1 MLAELDEVLAQVEPY
16 DVADA
21 GEGRPRLRR
30 ADRPQDGRRGQPAAR
45 GRHRAGRRAG
55 PLRLPGHPRPRD
67 AAGPG
72 SRRRWR
78 CSQQPSSFLI
88 DMPGSWRP
96 SLDRALEDDPM
107 RIFVT
112 GSIAFDYIMVFP
124 GRFRDHILPDK
135 MHVLS
140 VSFLVDS
147 LTRLRGGTGAN
158 IAYNLGLLGEQ
169 PVLVGT
175 VGRGLRRVSRLAR
188 GPRRRL
194 PGRPGHRRRAHG
206 LVLHQHRPAGQPDH
220 GVLSRR
226 DGAGGVDLDPRDRGH
241 AATTWS

>member
-1 MLAELDEVLAQVEPY
+1 
-16 DVADA
+16 
-21 GEGRPRLRR
+21 
-30 ADRPQDGRRGQPAAR
+30 
-45 GRHRAGRRAG
+45 
-55 PLRLPGHPRPRD
+55 
-67 AAGPG
+67 
-72 SRRRWR
+72 
-78 CSQQPSSFLI
+78 
-88 DMPGSWRP
+88 
-96 SLDRALEDDPM
+96 M

-112 GSIAFDYIMVFP
+112 GSIAYDYIMVFP

-158 IAYNLGLLGEQ
+158 IAYNLGLLGER

-175 VGRGLRRVSRLAR
+175 VGDDFAEYRAWLEGA
-188 GPRRRL
+188 RRRL
-194 PGRPGHRRRAHG
+194 PGRQGHRRRAHG

-226 DGAGGVDLDPRDRGH
+226 DGARVVRSRSREAGRRRR
-241 AATTWS
+241 ATWS